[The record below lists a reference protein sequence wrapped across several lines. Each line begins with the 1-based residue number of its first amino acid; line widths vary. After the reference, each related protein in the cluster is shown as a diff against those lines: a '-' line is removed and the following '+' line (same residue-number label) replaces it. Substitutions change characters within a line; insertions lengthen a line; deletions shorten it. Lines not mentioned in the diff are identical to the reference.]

1 MTTTQKYFNS
11 WFRDV
16 LRELRKQ
23 PETGFVVVISSIALL
38 ERYLRQK
45 SGIGECKSVS
55 DPFYDELR
63 KLFPKIS
70 DNSMAKI
77 LWRVCRH
84 GLMHQATFNVK
95 SEQGATISEVGL
107 DDSGEAIDCI
117 QSGTAYNFKISPTK
131 FSEKVIETIEND
143 FSTFEGPCSSNHP
156 LPDLHLPTS
165 GSSNDGYSGY
175 KPVPP

>member
-1 MTTTQKYFNS
+1 MTTTQDYFNS

-16 LRELRKQ
+16 LRELRNK
-23 PETGFVVVISSIALL
+23 PDAGFVVVISSIALL

-45 SGIGECKSVS
+45 SGIGECRSLG

-63 KLFPKIS
+63 KLFPKIP
-70 DNSMAKI
+70 DKNVAKI

-95 SEQGATISEVGL
+95 ANQGATISEVGL

-131 FSEKVIETIEND
+131 FSEKVIETIEKD
-143 FSTFEGPCSSNHP
+143 FSTFEGQCSPNHP
-156 LPDLHLPTS
+156 LPDLHLSAS
-165 GSSNDGYSGY
+165 GTSNDGYSGY
-175 KPVPP
+175 KPGSP